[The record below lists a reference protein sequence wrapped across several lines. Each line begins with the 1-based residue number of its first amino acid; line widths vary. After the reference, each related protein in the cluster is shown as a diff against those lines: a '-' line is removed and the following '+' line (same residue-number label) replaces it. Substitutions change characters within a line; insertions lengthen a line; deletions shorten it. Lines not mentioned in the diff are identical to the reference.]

1 MSRRLMTVLTLSG
14 LLLAGAA
21 LAQAPEESPDV
32 KPEAPAAA
40 EPAPDTA
47 ALNPMATLDKGSLSG
62 FRDMPLFTPSR
73 RRPEPP
79 AAVVAAPPPPPPPV
93 QAAPPAAP
101 PEIKLAG
108 VVEGPEGAVAIIENN
123 GEIERLRLGD
133 QVDGWLVTGVEG
145 FTLKLTLD
153 EREEEYRLFKRAE
166 GGAAKPSSDDE
177 DDEDAAPKKR
187 RKNGTAVEDDD
198 DDQ

>member
-1 MSRRLMTVLTLSG
+1 MSRWLTVLALSG
-14 LLLAGAA
+14 ALLASAA
-21 LAQAPEESPDV
+21 LAQEPEATD
-32 KPEAPAAA
+32 KPAAPAAA

-47 ALNPMATLDKGSLSG
+47 ALNPLAALEKEQLSG

-73 RRPEPP
+73 RRPAPP
-79 AAVVAAPPPPPPPV
+79 AAVVEAPPPPPPPP

-108 VVEGPEGAVAIIENN
+108 VVEGPEGAVAIVENN

-133 QVDGWLVTGVEG
+133 QVDGWLVTGLEG

-153 EREEEYRLFKRAE
+153 EREEEYRLFKRADA
-166 GGAAKPSSDDE
+166 GAGTPASDDE
-177 DDEDAAPKKR
+177 DDEDAAPKARGK
-187 RKNGTAVEDDD
+187 KKPAADDD
-198 DDQ
+198 GDE

>member
-1 MSRRLMTVLTLSG
+1 MSRWLTVLALSG
-14 LLLAGAA
+14 ALLASAA
-21 LAQAPEESPDV
+21 LAQEPEPEAADKPAAAPE
-32 KPEAPAAA
+32 AA

-47 ALNPMATLDKGSLSG
+47 ALNPLATLEKEQLSG
-62 FRDMPLFTPSR
+62 FRDMPLSTPSR

-79 AAVVAAPPPPPPPV
+79 AAVVEAPPPPPPPP

-108 VVEGPEGAVAIIENN
+108 VVEGPEGAVAIVENN

-133 QVDGWLVTGVEG
+133 QVDGWLVTGLEG

-153 EREEEYRLFKRAE
+153 EREEEYRLFKRADA
-166 GGAAKPSSDDE
+166 GAASPSSDDE
-177 DDEDAAPKKR
+177 DDDDATPKARGK
-187 RKNGTAVEDDD
+187 KKPAADDD
-198 DDQ
+198 DE